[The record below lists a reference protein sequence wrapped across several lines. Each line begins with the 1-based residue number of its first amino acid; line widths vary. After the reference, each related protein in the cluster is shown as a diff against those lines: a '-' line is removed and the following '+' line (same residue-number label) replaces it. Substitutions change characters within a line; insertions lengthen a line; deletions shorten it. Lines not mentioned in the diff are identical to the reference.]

1 MGSYSWDVSNI
12 NATVF
17 DGGGVDLPED
27 YKGTTEFRLS
37 GARGWGLVKLGS
49 HVGAVATPSEF
60 TRAGPGSSSPD
71 LTICQ
76 EPLPKLKPFISM
88 PLEYQ

>member
-37 GARGWGLVKLGS
+37 GCGWGLGGGTLSTEACWHQGQTMLRTTLAFPGLKL
-49 HVGAVATPSEF
+49 
-60 TRAGPGSSSPD
+60 
-71 LTICQ
+71 CQ
-76 EPLPKLKPFISM
+76 ELLPKLKPFISM
-88 PLEYQ
+88 PLECQ

>member
-37 GARGWGLVKLGS
+37 GCGWGLGG
-49 HVGAVATPSEF
+49 VGPCPWPKSSKVTPLSTSTEACWHQGQTMQSALF
-60 TRAGPGSSSPD
+60 
-71 LTICQ
+71 
-76 EPLPKLKPFISM
+76 KPS
-88 PLEYQ
+88 LA

>member
-37 GARGWGLVKLGS
+37 GCDWGIWGLGEK
-49 HVGAVATPSEF
+49 
-60 TRAGPGSSSPD
+60 
-71 LTICQ
+71 C
-76 EPLPKLKPFISM
+76 LKQQFI
-88 PLEYQ
+88 EVF